1 MKQQHLLNA
10 LLLSL
15 LLGSPVFAQDNA
27 SLQFTVAA
35 PDPVMAGDEVRLQT
49 LVVNTGARPWPKGSY
64 YWAGEIYTLEGET
77 RKFLAQTESVSP
89 AEDVPAG
96 GAHGVQIPFTVPET
110 MQGRRLLYRLFLVKD
125 GRRILE
131 TDYKGFQVIEKEFR
145 PPPPQDF
152 KVGGDITFSYKNSS
166 GEGWDNHQGITS
178 ANIVGKVKQ
187 SSFLFNTY
195 IVHTYH
201 RPITPT
207 IVLLNYYA
215 PWGTL
220 GVGDISPSLTPLSL
234 DGQGMRGVSFE
245 RFRDKLSV
253 TALIGRIVAPL
264 EPGPASGGRF
274 ARYTGG
280 FKAGWQFTPALKISA
295 DAVLSRDDEHSINIT
310 TTAITVRPQQSVV
323 YGLNAEWRFL
333 GNFMLN
339 SDYQMSS
346 YRADLDASAPAAAGS
361 AWKQEVRY
369 KGGLVTARTAVSRI
383 DPKFSSFAS
392 PSVIADRTVL
402 DGELGLFPADWT
414 TFTMGY
420 NKYSDNLDK
429 DPSKTTTDQVQTTIA
444 NTLRF
449 PTRTMLNTSL
459 MTNTAKGKPAAV
471 QDNKTNTVSFS
482 VTQPLNAHTLNLGY
496 QMSGFTDNT
505 RLSHDLDTALISFN
519 GSFRL
524 TPRLALSA
532 GLVNSESRDK
542 IDSTTGKNNSVTAN
556 FSYSLPRRSLAF
568 QFWTTLS
575 SARNDSRVSPA
586 DYNSVSLNLETVWV
600 KSQVSRFTFGIGA
613 LSKTDKLNPAADS
626 SEVSLLTRYNYSF

>member
-1 MKQQHLLNA
+1 MKQQHLLKV

-15 LLGSPVFAQDNA
+15 LLAPPVFAQDNA

-49 LVVNTGARPWPKGSY
+49 LVVNTGTRPWPKGSY
-64 YWAGEIYTLEGET
+64 YWTGEIYTLEGEN

-110 MQGRRLLYRLFLVKD
+110 LQGRRLLYRLFLVKD

-152 KVGGDITFSYKNSS
+152 KIGGDVTFSYKNSS
-166 GEGWDNHQGITS
+166 GDGWDNHQGITS

-195 IVHTYH
+195 VVHTYH

-207 IVLLNYYA
+207 IVLLNFYA

-220 GVGDISPSLTPLSL
+220 GIGDISPGLTPLSM

-245 RFRDKLSV
+245 RARDKLSV
-253 TALIGRIVAPL
+253 TAVIGRIVAPL
-264 EPGPASGGRF
+264 EPGPSSGGRF
-274 ARYTGG
+274 ARYSGG
-280 FKAGWQFTPALKISA
+280 FKAGWQFTPNLKIAA
-295 DAVLSRDDEHSINIT
+295 DAVMSRDDEHSINIS
-310 TTAITVRPQQSVV
+310 TTAITIKPQQSVV
-323 YGLNAEWRFL
+323 YGLNAEWRFWDK
-333 GNFMLN
+333 FMLN

-346 YRADLDASAPAAAGS
+346 YRADLNAAEPGAAGT
-361 AWKQEVRY
+361 AWKQEVKY
-369 KGGLVTARTAVSRI
+369 KGALLTARTAVSRI

-392 PSVIADRTVL
+392 PSVISDRMVL

-414 TFTMGY
+414 TFTLGY

-429 DPSKTTTDQVQTTIA
+429 DPAKTTTDQAQVTLA
-444 NTLRF
+444 NSLRF
-449 PTRTMLNTSL
+449 PSQTMLNTSL

-471 QDNKTNTVSFS
+471 QDNQTTTLNFS
-482 VTQPLNAHTLNLGY
+482 VTQPLKAHTLNLGY
-496 QMSGFTDNT
+496 QMSSFKDNT
-505 RLSHDLDTALISFN
+505 RLSHDLDTALVSFN

-524 TPRLALSA
+524 TPRLAMSA
-532 GLVNSESRDK
+532 GLVNSATKDK
-542 IDSTTGKNNSVTAN
+542 IDSTTAKNNSVTAN
-556 FSYSLPRRSLAF
+556 FSYSLPRRSMAF

-575 SARNDSRVSPA
+575 TTQNDSPVSPA
-586 DYNSVSLNLETVWV
+586 DLSSVSLNLETAWV
-600 KSQVSRFTFGIGA
+600 KSQTSRFTFGVGA
-613 LSKTDKLNPAADS
+613 LSKTDNLHPEADS
-626 SEVSLLTRYNYSF
+626 SELSVLTRYNYSF